1 MCACDTFILL
11 FVTDSLSCILNSFIS
26 TLLKKYYTFNGHL
39 QPSRPFFGESRL
51 WEVCGCKPQEIRLQ
65 KFKRQIQ
72 VLKMSEAKLVESG
85 AIAKDLD
92 ERFFGENSSPKLEGG
107 AQKWKW
113 DRVCS
118 KLSCLTWF
126 SLLSWHLENAKVA
139 RAFPAAQGWNIV
151 AWWFGKGN
159 PLQALHD
166 VGGLLEGPWDRQTF
180 WRIRKVKWHN
190 PTNIFGAQ
198 TNSQAVSIRL
208 YIYIHMIFSFTRVA
222 LWGCQGRT
230 CSRYQWWCH
239 VRYHRGGTIQ
249 FEGQWS
255 GENHGWMA
263 WREMRVRKQDFNS
276 AIRQKMNVFNRYR
289 AVYVCCKTL
298 WLWQIIITRRHKML

>member
-208 YIYIHMIFSFTRVA
+208 YIYIYTWFSVSLALPCEDAKGEPAPDTNDGVMYVITEVA
-222 LWGCQGRT
+222 QYSLKDSEVEKTTAGWLGGRWEFG
-230 CSRYQWWCH
+230 SRISILQ
-239 VRYHRGGTIQ
+239 
-249 FEGQWS
+249 
-255 GENHGWMA
+255 
-263 WREMRVRKQDFNS
+263 
-276 AIRQKMNVFNRYR
+276 
-289 AVYVCCKTL
+289 
-298 WLWQIIITRRHKML
+298 

>member
-107 AQKWKW
+107 AQKWK
-113 DRVCS
+113 
-118 KLSCLTWF
+118 
-126 SLLSWHLENAKVA
+126 
-139 RAFPAAQGWNIV
+139 
-151 AWWFGKGN
+151 
-159 PLQALHD
+159 
-166 VGGLLEGPWDRQTF
+166 
-180 WRIRKVKWHN
+180 
-190 PTNIFGAQ
+190 
-198 TNSQAVSIRL
+198 
-208 YIYIHMIFSFTRVA
+208 
-222 LWGCQGRT
+222 
-230 CSRYQWWCH
+230 
-239 VRYHRGGTIQ
+239 
-249 FEGQWS
+249 
-255 GENHGWMA
+255 
-263 WREMRVRKQDFNS
+263 
-276 AIRQKMNVFNRYR
+276 
-289 AVYVCCKTL
+289 
-298 WLWQIIITRRHKML
+298 